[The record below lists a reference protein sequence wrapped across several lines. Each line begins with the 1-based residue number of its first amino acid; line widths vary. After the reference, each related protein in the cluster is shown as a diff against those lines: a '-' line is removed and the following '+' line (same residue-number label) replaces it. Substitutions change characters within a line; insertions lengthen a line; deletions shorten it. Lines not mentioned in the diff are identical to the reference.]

1 VFGTTIEAYRTL
13 ARHNIKRME
22 NDLSV

>member
-1 VFGTTIEAYRTL
+1 VFGTTIEAYGTL